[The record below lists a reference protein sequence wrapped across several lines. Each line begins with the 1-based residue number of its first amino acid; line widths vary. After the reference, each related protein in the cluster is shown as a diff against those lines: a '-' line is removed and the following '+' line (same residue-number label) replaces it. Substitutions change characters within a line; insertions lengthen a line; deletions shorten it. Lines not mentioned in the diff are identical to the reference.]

1 MCGPQRDAE
10 QIMGQGKEMKE
21 KADTMNHIRRKYCFF
36 FFEINREKKKRQQN
50 PNSNI
55 INQEWLCLFTDSV
68 ATVANESSQLL
79 PRGSWVGSIHQIT
92 ETHPLFKLN
101 LAKMTFL

>member
-36 FFEINREKKKRQQN
+36 FFEINREKKKK
-50 PNSNI
+50 
-55 INQEWLCLFTDSV
+55 
-68 ATVANESSQLL
+68 
-79 PRGSWVGSIHQIT
+79 
-92 ETHPLFKLN
+92 ETKYNFHNYKPEMPLSFYK
-101 LAKMTFL
+101 FFC